1 MIYIQLLESMSLI
14 GIAAYLYSQTRT
26 FGDLIKEKLNL
37 KNKIIM
43 ILFFST
49 LSILGTYT
57 GVNVQHYALA
67 NTRPIGAIV
76 AGYIG
81 GPIVGIIVGTIG
93 GFHRYLLGGY
103 TALACAISTIVEGLV
118 GGIGCKFLKND
129 ELSISIGFIS
139 AIVAEILQMVIIIV
153 ISKPYEY
160 ALNLE
165 KTIAFPMIIINSIGV
180 AIFINIINN
189 TQQRYNEIGAIQL
202 QKALNIAK
210 RTSIYL
216 RNGFN
221 EDIAY
226 KVCNIIYEMID
237 TRGVFISDGKDVVS
251 YLGKNID
258 EEELKTNIKDYCK
271 YKNYAVINLS
281 QNKDKFYCIPIYI
294 KEKDFKFVI
303 GLGIKPSKIDK
314 YFIEFCKELSSLL
327 ATQIELYELDQLAQE
342 GAKAEFKALSAQIHP
357 HFLFNTLNTIA
368 SFCRIDPNKARKLIL
383 DLSNYFRQTLKK
395 ETDFVTLKEEL
406 DFINSYLSI
415 EKARFGERLIIIKK
429 IPEELMNI
437 KMPLFI
443 LQPIIENSIKHGI
456 LVKPEGG
463 EVKILAVQQ
472 KDKIKFI
479 VEDTG
484 IGMTEERLKEVLENW
499 PGIGLFNVSKRLKL
513 LYGEDNNL
521 YIESHLNKG
530 TKVSF
535 YIPKE
540 VIKVEKN

>member
-26 FGDLIKEKLNL
+26 FEGLIKEELNL

-57 GVNVQHYALA
+57 GVNVEHYALA

-81 GPIVGIIVGTIG
+81 GPIVGIIVGIIAG
-93 GFHRYLLGGY
+93 LHRYSLGGY

-118 GGIGCKFLKND
+118 GGIGSKFLKND

-139 AIVAEILQMVIIIV
+139 AIVAEILQMVIIIL

-165 KTIAFPMIIINSIGV
+165 KIIAFPMIIINSVGV

-221 EDIAY
+221 KDIAY

-237 TRGVFISDGKDVVS
+237 TKGVFISDGKDVVS

-258 EEELKTNIKDYCK
+258 EGELKGSIKDYCK
-271 YKNYAVINLS
+271 YKNYAVINLVQS
-281 QNKDKFYCIPIYI
+281 REKFYCIPIYI

-303 GLGIKPSKIDK
+303 GLGIKLSKIDK

-415 EKARFGERLIIIKK
+415 EKARFGERLIISKNIS
-429 IPEELMNI
+429 EELMNI

-456 LVKPEGG
+456 LIKPEGG
-463 EVKILAVQQ
+463 EVKIMAVQQ
-472 KDKIKFI
+472 RDEIKFT

-484 IGMTEERLKEVLENW
+484 MGMTEKRLKEVLENW

>member
-26 FGDLIKEKLNL
+26 FEGLIKEELNL

-57 GVNVQHYALA
+57 GVNVEHYALA

-81 GPIVGIIVGTIG
+81 GPIVGIIVGIIAG
-93 GFHRYLLGGY
+93 LHRYSLGGY

-118 GGIGCKFLKND
+118 GGIGSKFLKND

-139 AIVAEILQMVIIIV
+139 AIVAEILQMVIIIL

-165 KTIAFPMIIINSIGV
+165 KIIAFPMIIINSVGV

-221 EDIAY
+221 KDIAY

-237 TRGVFISDGKDVVS
+237 TKGVFISDGKDVVS

-258 EEELKTNIKDYCK
+258 EGELKGSIKDYCK
-271 YKNYAVINLS
+271 YKNYAVINLVQS
-281 QNKDKFYCIPIYI
+281 RKKFYCIPIYI

-303 GLGIKPSKIDK
+303 GLGIKLSKIDK

-415 EKARFGERLIIIKK
+415 EKARFGERLIISKNIS
-429 IPEELMNI
+429 EELMNI

-456 LVKPEGG
+456 LIKPEGG
-463 EVKILAVQQ
+463 EVKIMAVQQ
-472 KDKIKFI
+472 RDEIKFT

-484 IGMTEERLKEVLENW
+484 MGMTEKRLKEVLENW